1 MKITIGKKL
10 IGSFLSLALIVL
22 IAGMT
27 GLSMVKKVARSGD
40 VIVEKDVP
48 FMDVSMEAVIAAKSI
63 LNACSNYLQAE
74 TGLNRIE
81 EEINEYLGDFDMFI
95 SMVEYGTESNEFKNS
110 PAGKMYIKDGL
121 DLKVPRGSKEML
133 SLVKSINDY
142 KAIFT
147 DNVKKLIDIHKKRV
161 QYSFTYKGRHYDLS
175 GFLYKADLMHREWF
189 EDLKAAVEYEVDFTG
204 KLDPTKCFLGEWYT
218 SYRNDDKELIALL
231 DKFQSVHAKLHK
243 VGANIMAAEESQK
256 KSLLQRGV
264 RYLTKVQNDLKEIE
278 EYAEAK
284 IQELDDIEAAVVKTA
299 FKASSSMITCLAKL
313 EGLADTGMI
322 LAQESAKGAQAR
334 ATWVL
339 IVLML
344 CAVVLAL
351 LLCFFITRSITR
363 PVKAAVNGLKDIAE
377 GEGDL
382 TKRLEVKS
390 KDEIGDLAKW
400 LNIFLEKLQG
410 IIKDIS
416 ENAETLSSSSSQ
428 LSGISRQMSAGS
440 EQTSGKSNTV
450 AAAAE
455 EMNSNMTSV
464 AAATEQASTNV
475 SMVATA
481 TEEMTY
487 TISEVAQ
494 NSEKARGITNEAV
507 TQAKNASERID
518 KLGKAADEIGRVT
531 EAITEIS
538 EQTNLLALNATIE
551 AARAGE
557 AGKGFAVVAT
567 EIKELAKQTAAAT
580 LEIKEKI
587 GGIQDSTA
595 GTVTEIEQI
604 SKVINDVNEIVAT
617 IATAVEEQS
626 ATSQEIAGNIAQAS
640 QGIQEVTENVAQSSS
655 VSGEIAKDI
664 SEVNQSAG
672 EMSNSSSQVNMS
684 AEELSGLSEKL
695 KEMVGQFKV

>member
-1 MKITIGKKL
+1 MKIANIKIGARLYCL
-10 IGSFLSLALIVL
+10 IGFIMLMATIIVAVGIGGMGKISDGLKTVYYDRVVPLQELKIIADLYAVNIVDTAHKVRDGKLTWNEGQANIEKAREAIHEKWNSYLATKLVREEEKLVLDAKPLMQRADASVVKLDEIFRTEAKMRLTKYAATELYPAIDPVSEKITELINLQLEVAKNENGKAERLYKTSRNMLYGLLIVVVLVTFVAALI
-22 IAGMT
+22 IIKGIT
-27 GLSMVKKVARSGD
+27 
-40 VIVEKDVP
+40 VP
-48 FMDVSMEAVIAAKSI
+48 LAK
-63 LNACSNYLQAE
+63 
-74 TGLNRIE
+74 G
-81 EEINEYLGDFDMFI
+81 
-95 SMVEYGTESNEFKNS
+95 
-110 PAGKMYIKDGL
+110 
-121 DLKVPRGSKEML
+121 
-133 SLVKSINDY
+133 
-142 KAIFT
+142 
-147 DNVKKLIDIHKKRV
+147 
-161 QYSFTYKGRHYDLS
+161 
-175 GFLYKADLMHREWF
+175 
-189 EDLKAAVEYEVDFTG
+189 VDF
-204 KLDPTKCFLGEWYT
+204 
-218 SYRNDDKELIALL
+218 
-231 DKFQSVHAKLHK
+231 AKK
-243 VGANIMAAEESQK
+243 MSKG
-256 KSLLQRGV
+256 
-264 RYLTKVQNDLKEIE
+264 D
-278 EYAEAK
+278 
-284 IQELDDIEAAVVKTA
+284 
-299 FKASSSMITCLAKL
+299 
-313 EGLADTGMI
+313 
-322 LAQESAKGAQAR
+322 LAQ
-334 ATWVL
+334 T
-339 IVLML
+339 
-344 CAVVLAL
+344 
-351 LLCFFITRSITR
+351 
-363 PVKAAVNGLKDIAE
+363 
-377 GEGDL
+377 
-382 TKRLEVKS
+382 LEIDQ
-390 KDEIGDLAKW
+390 KDEIGILICA
-400 LNIFLEKLQG
+400 LNEMG
-410 IIKDIS
+410 INLRKMFVDIG
-416 ENAETLSSSSSQ
+416 AGVETLSSSSTELSAISQ
-428 LSGISRQMSAGS
+428 QMSSGS

-464 AAATEQASTNV
+464 AAATEQASTNI

-481 TEEMTY
+481 TEEMTS
-487 TISEVAQ
+487 TISEIAQ

-507 TQAKNASERID
+507 TQAKSASERVD

-587 GGIQDSTA
+587 AGIQDSTA

-664 SEVNQSAG
+664 SEINQSTG